1 MKRIARLY
9 PRQFWLI
16 NLVMMLAWTFHSMVW
31 PYLTLFASERLHQ
44 PLTNVTLLISIH
56 SAVGLTATFIGGA
69 IADRF
74 GRKWVMAFSML
85 VCAVSWFFFQLAGAY
100 PLLAL
105 LMAVM
110 GATTP
115 LYRLAADAMIADL
128 IPPEDRIEAYS
139 VIRLGNNL
147 GVALGPAVGGFLAA
161 ISYNISFSVVG
172 IGLFATGLLVAI
184 FSIETMPKQAAI
196 QVEHEKTIDSYAPAF
211 MDRTFLKMLV
221 SFTFNRIGSSILWI
235 LLAVYTK
242 QNFGISEKLY
252 GFIPVTNAVMVILF
266 QIAVTRWTKKHSPIF
281 SMALG
286 AAFYS
291 VAVFLVA
298 FGQGFWMFWVCM
310 VIATVGEM
318 VLLPTSTTYV
328 SRLAPEHMRARYM
341 SLYTLT
347 WGVGT
352 LVGPL
357 IGGVL
362 ADLVSPAATW
372 IGGAIISAVGAFL
385 FLYHY
390 QKDRRIASVEKTG
403 SLPVKPGEGVSDA

>member
-1 MKRIARLY
+1 
-9 PRQFWLI
+9 
-16 NLVMMLAWTFHSMVW
+16 MMLAWTFHSMVW
-31 PYLTLFASERLHQ
+31 PYLTLFASERLDL

-56 SAVGLTATFIGGA
+56 SAVGLVATFIGGA

-85 VCAVSWFFFQLAGAY
+85 VCAVAWFFFQLAGAY

-128 IPPEDRIEAYS
+128 IPAEDRIDAYS

-147 GVALGPAVGGFLAA
+147 GVAVGPAIGGFLAA
-161 ISYNISFSVVG
+161 VSYNISFSVVG
-172 IGLFATGLLVAI
+172 IGLFATGLIVAI
-184 FSIETMPKQAAI
+184 FSIETMPKQSTQLVERERTI
-196 QVEHEKTIDSYAPAF
+196 QSYAPAF
-211 MDRTFLKMLV
+211 KDHAFIRMLI

-235 LLAVYTK
+235 LLAVYAK
-242 QNFGISEKLY
+242 QNFGLSEKLY

-266 QIAVTRWTKKHSPIF
+266 QIAVTRWTKKRAPAM
-281 SMALG
+281 SMAVG
-286 AAFYS
+286 AMFYS

-298 FGQGFWMFWVCM
+298 FGHGFWMFWVCM
-310 VIATVGEM
+310 VIATIGEM
-318 VLLPTSTTYV
+318 VLLPTSTTFV
-328 SRLAPEHMRARYM
+328 SRQAPEDMRARYM

-357 IGGVL
+357 IGGML

-372 IGGAIISAVGAFL
+372 IGGGIISSIGALMFL
-385 FLYHY
+385 WNHKNDRKIDL
-390 QKDRRIASVEKTG
+390 KDNGPSKRDMVE
-403 SLPVKPGEGVSDA
+403 EGLVDA